1 MCQIQDQ
8 AAEAVRHCQ
17 QSNTAFFTTSYTAG
31 YTGYN
36 TSCLFNLHTDQVV
49 ASPQATTPW
58 WGGWGLIEKV
68 KVFDLNRN
76 EDKFHK
82 WAQRRETND
91 QVNPLLINAA
101 RVKVYCF
108 VSFPISTGNRPRPA
122 LWLLILI
129 MLSSY
134 HQFPNLLQ
142 SFPKTPP
149 IK

>member
-17 QSNTAFFTTSYTAG
+17 HCLLHHLLHCWLHC
-31 YTGYN
+31 TGYDA
-36 TSCLFNLHTDQVV
+36 SCLFNLHTDQVV

-58 WGGWGLIEKV
+58 WGEWGLIEKV

-108 VSFPISTGNRPRPA
+108 VSFPISTGNRPRPSP
-122 LWLLILI
+122 WLLILI

-142 SFPKTPP
+142 SSPKTPP